1 MIKMRLKIGVGNEL
15 ETDRIKTLIVNDN
28 ARVIFIRTV
37 SRSRADISSST
48 KCVTNAVTV
57 LLMLCLI
64 YG

>member
-1 MIKMRLKIGVGNEL
+1 MIKMRLRIGVGNEL

-37 SRSRADISSST
+37 SRSHAGISSSN
-48 KCVTNAVTV
+48 KCVTNVVTV

-64 YG
+64 